1 MAAFLLLEDGSF
13 FIIGRH
19 FWGFCLDVLH
29 RVVIILIPRIQE
41 KTNLNVLR
49 LYRPLSLSRGGAT
62 SFRCYGFT
70 AKANN

>member
-13 FIIGRH
+13 FIIGRQ

-49 LYRPLSLSRGGAT
+49 LYRPLSLSRGGHVI
-62 SFRCYGFT
+62 SVLWIHG
-70 AKANN
+70 KG

>member
-29 RVVIILIPRIQE
+29 RVVIILVPRIRE

-49 LYRPLSLSRGGAT
+49 LYRPLSLSRGGHVI
-62 SFRCYGFT
+62 SVLWIHG
-70 AKANN
+70 KGQ

>member
-1 MAAFLLLEDGSF
+1 MAAFLLLEDGNF

-19 FWGFCLDVLH
+19 FCGFCLDVLH

-49 LYRPLSLSRGGAT
+49 LYRPLSLSRGGAHVI
-62 SFRCYGFT
+62 SVLWIHG
-70 AKANN
+70 KG